1 MSIKRKSYTAAEKA
15 RIALEAIKG
24 NLTAAEI
31 TTRYDV
37 HTTQINQ
44 WKRQVLDSLPEVV
57 TVSDTVI
64 YRCIVIINCRTRLY
78 VFITECFFRKM
89 ITMGNNINSRSFRL
103 NCKSIV
109 TMMDDNRSFVGFSV
123 FLLALSPVKC
133 S

>member
-44 WKRQVLDSLPEVV
+44 WKRQVLDSLPEIFSNKTKSLQVDYESQLAELYQQIGRLKV
-57 TVSDTVI
+57 ENDFLKKKSDQ
-64 YRCIVIINCRTRLY
+64 
-78 VFITECFFRKM
+78 FR
-89 ITMGNNINSRSFRL
+89 S
-103 NCKSIV
+103 
-109 TMMDDNRSFVGFSV
+109 
-123 FLLALSPVKC
+123 
-133 S
+133 